1 MQKVFL
7 DANIFFAAVRS
18 STGGSYFIMELAKR
32 GHIRI
37 VTVAYAL
44 VEAERNIEKK
54 IGEDALHAHYENL
67 LATQPI
73 IQAVAKIPFVFKSK
87 LAVVMPEKDIPIL
100 AGTLI
105 SGAEAL
111 ITLDRKHFLE
121 NEKLLKINMPMPII
135 TPGDFL
141 QKYFS

>member
-1 MQKVFL
+1 MPKVFL

-18 STGGSYFIMELAKR
+18 STGGSYFIMELAKQ

-44 VEAERNIEKK
+44 VEAERNIEEK
-54 IGEDALHAHYENL
+54 IGEGALHAHYENL
-67 LATQPI
+67 LAARPI
-73 IQAVAKIPFVFKSK
+73 IQSVVKIPFIFASK
-87 LAVVMPEKDIPIL
+87 LATVMPEKDIPIL
-100 AGTLI
+100 AGALV

-121 NEKLLKINMPMPII
+121 NEKLLKIGIPIPII

-141 QKYFS
+141 QKRFS